1 MHRIFFFVTGENF
14 NIRRVI
20 EPGDEPSFTML
31 EVASLLKACFP
42 GNDVKPRYTM
52 HRVLEAEVPVFDAQS
67 IRFLQRSVSIQ
78 YVGTLDCKWVASGEG
93 IEQAIREF
101 TSALAGLEDL
111 KLLAR
116 ALKGKGS
123 TFAIAQT
130 VHGIPVPQ
138 DADIEVKAAIGA
150 VIKAE
155 CGFHVDLDSP
165 DVTITTF
172 ITSTHD
178 HDRKIAFIIS
188 FHCTPFH
195 ARGFKERIAKNRPAF
210 EIGTMNPPLTSLMVN
225 SNHPPRNRPSLLFD
239 PFCGTGGILIEAL
252 VRGIASVGID
262 VDYECVKGCIKN
274 LRHFSK
280 GRKSGF
286 NLLHASTFSLPIR
299 DELDFG
305 LEGTVTVTD
314 PPYGRLE
321 SLKHSSFET
330 YVGAVLRFSRSHAA
344 LCFAMPEASIDEV
357 SSFVKNDPGI
367 TIVSVQKKQEHSGFA
382 RAIMIL
388 KRRHS

>member
-14 NIRRVI
+14 NTRKRV

-31 EVASLLKACFP
+31 ETASLLKACFP
-42 GNDVKPRYTM
+42 GCEIQPRYTM
-52 HRVLEAEVPVFDAQS
+52 HRILEVEVPVVDARF

-78 YVGTLDCKWVASGEG
+78 YVGTLDCRWVASGEG

-101 TSALAGLEDL
+101 TISLPGLEDF

-116 ALKGKGS
+116 ALKGTGS

-138 DADIEVKAAIGA
+138 DADIDVKAAIGA
-150 VIKAE
+150 VIKAKS
-155 CGFHVDLDSP
+155 GFHVDLGSP
-165 DVTITTF
+165 DVSITTF
-172 ITSTHD
+172 ITNTHD
-178 HDRKIAFIIS
+178 PPHKIVFIIS

-195 ARGFKERIAKNRPAF
+195 VRGFNDRIAKNRPAF

-225 SNHPPRNRPSLLFD
+225 SSHPPLNRPSLLFD
-239 PFCGTGGILIEAL
+239 PFCGTGGILIEAI
-252 VRGIASVGID
+252 VRGIASVGLD

-280 GRKSGF
+280 GTKVGF
-286 NLLHASTFSLPIR
+286 NLLHASTFSLPLR
-299 DELDFG
+299 DELDLG
-305 LEGTVTVTD
+305 LENTVTVTD

-321 SLKHSSFET
+321 SLKHASFET
-330 YVGAVLRFSRSHAA
+330 YIGALLRFSRSHAT
-344 LCFAMPEASIDEV
+344 LCFAMPETAIDEV
-357 SSFVKNDPGI
+357 TSFVKKDPGV
-367 TIVSVQKKQEHSGFA
+367 TIISVQKKREHASFT

-388 KRRHS
+388 KRKG